1 MKNKTGDWSLPSLDE
16 LQTTVFGSELKKEE
30 VMIKMRLAWPIITLT
45 TLPGIVEKIV
55 QGRMVRHL
63 GVAQDRVRWRRMI
76 SYGDP

>member
-30 VMIKMRLAWPIITLT
+30 EMIKMRLAWPIITLT